1 MSLAGLPVAA
11 ILYKSYG
18 SEQIFIQ
25 DYKIIQNC
33 YQALHDD
40 VDLSKSSKDDAC
52 KEIVHDNIVYL
63 SQMACFLLLPSLVI
77 LFSVFFMSIDKKYL
91 GTFFSTLRAKDL
103 SMKRFLNS
111 ELDEVKADAVFR
123 NNRCY
128 WKEIEDEV
136 EQWARDNW
144 KRWMEEN
151 PDWLDENMKS
161 SIPTEM
167 IPILEDRK
175 EVKELQEKR
184 RRSSL
189 LGVELFNAKVQPEGV

>member
-1 MSLAGLPVAA
+1 MSLASLPLAA
-11 ILYKSYG
+11 FTYKYYG
-18 SEQIFIQ
+18 FEQIVVH
-25 DYKIIQNC
+25 DYTLIHEC
-33 YQALHDD
+33 YEALHNDAS
-40 VDLSKSSKDDAC
+40 LGKSSRNDAC
-52 KEIVHDNIVYL
+52 KNIVYDNIVSL
-63 SQMACFLLLPSLVI
+63 SQMACYLLLPCLGV
-77 LFSVFFMSIDKKYL
+77 LFIVFFMSIDKKYL